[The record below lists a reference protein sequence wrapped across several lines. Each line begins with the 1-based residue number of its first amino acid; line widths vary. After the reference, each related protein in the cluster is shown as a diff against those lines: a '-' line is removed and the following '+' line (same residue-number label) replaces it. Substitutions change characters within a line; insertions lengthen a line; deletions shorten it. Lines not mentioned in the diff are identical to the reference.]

1 MSRSWKQISILM
13 PVETVE
19 RIDRDAK
26 EADVDRSQLIAQLID
41 RFYIDKDLT
50 AYYNRQ
56 LEEQEAIAKIARDEL
71 RRQIDTPSTW
81 DEIANTWITPEGRE
95 EDDGHREA

>member
-1 MSRSWKQISILM
+1 MSRSWKQISIVM

-50 AYYNRQ
+50 ACYNRQ
-56 LEEQEAIAKIARDEL
+56 LEEQDAIAKIARDEL
-71 RRQIDTPSTW
+71 WRQI
-81 DEIANTWITPEGRE
+81 EGE
-95 EDDGHREA
+95 NDGHREA